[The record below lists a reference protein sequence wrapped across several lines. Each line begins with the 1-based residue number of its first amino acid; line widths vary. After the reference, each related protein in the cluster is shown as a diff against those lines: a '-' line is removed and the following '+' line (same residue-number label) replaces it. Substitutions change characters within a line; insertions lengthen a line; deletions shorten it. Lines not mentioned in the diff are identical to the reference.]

1 MISIDRAKKLAYQ
14 GDINMLIIE
23 AENCIDRVIEYEAA
37 NKGKLDFLI
46 FEKSNPKGYHKPK
59 GYHFDYEFRTTIK
72 TLEPIQIETYRK
84 RIVKAY
90 RDEGYNAEYKQ
101 EELDNGYDCY
111 CFEIHGF
118 IKKDK

>member
-14 GDINMLIIE
+14 GDINMLISE

-46 FEKSNPKGYHKPK
+46 FEKPNLKNYRPKN
-59 GYHFDYEFRTTIK
+59 YHFDYEFRTTIK

-84 RIVKAY
+84 KIVKAY

-118 IKKDK
+118 IEKDK

>member
-1 MISIDRAKKLAYQ
+1 MISLERAKKLAYQ
-14 GDINMLIIE
+14 GDINMLIFE
-23 AENCIDRVIEYEAA
+23 AENCIDKVIEYEAT

-46 FEKSNPKGYHKPK
+46 FENSNPK

-84 RIVKAY
+84 KIVKAY

-101 EELDNGYDCY
+101 EELDSGYDCY

-118 IKKDK
+118 IEKDK